1 MKCIKH
7 AAEIRTGRAEEI
19 RRVRNEQAKLYVACF
34 GWNYI
39 PKEEW
44 KAARVKAVEEKAAKK
59 KAAEKKAADDLKEL
73 REKKQHSRRRKNQ
86 QKRKGISNG

>member
-1 MKCIKH
+1 MKCIKNVH
-7 AAEIRTGRAEEI
+7 TEEI
-19 RRVRNEQAKLYVACF
+19 RRVRDGQAKSYVELGDWKF
-34 GWNYI
+34 I

-73 REKKQHSRRRKNQ
+73 RTKKQHSRGRKDQ
-86 QKRKGISNG
+86 QKRKGIPNG